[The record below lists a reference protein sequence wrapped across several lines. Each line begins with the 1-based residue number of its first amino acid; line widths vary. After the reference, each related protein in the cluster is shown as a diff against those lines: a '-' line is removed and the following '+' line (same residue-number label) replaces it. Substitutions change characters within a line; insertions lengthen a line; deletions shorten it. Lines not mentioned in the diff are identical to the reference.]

1 MKVAI
6 FGGAFNPVHNEHI
19 NIAKAAI
26 DTLGLD
32 KLIVV
37 PTAVSPHKS
46 GKLMAED
53 RDRLNMCRLAFG
65 DIDKVE
71 VSDYEIDC
79 GGVSYSYKTCNH
91 FKQLYPDSQLFFLMG
106 ADMLRIFPQWKNPQE
121 IISKVS
127 IAACAREDSSI
138 FEQYKLQVEQ
148 TFNTKVY
155 PIKYVGLKV
164 SSTRIRVLACL
175 KEDISA
181 LVAPKVAQ
189 YIKDNG
195 IYAIDGIYKAKDFLI
210 EERWGH
216 TIRVSIMCAENAQ
229 RADLS
234 ESQAITMAAL
244 HDVAKYLKADSP
256 LLQGFT
262 CPEGVPNPVV
272 HQFSGA
278 YVAANYFNIKD
289 DTIINAIKWH
299 TSGCADMTKAEKLL
313 FLCDMLEEGRTFP
326 HVDELRD
333 AFYKDIDYCLYLSLK
348 HQNDYLKQT
357 GLPIYEKTQQAFNY
371 IKEKFQ

>member
-1 MKVAI
+1 
-6 FGGAFNPVHNEHI
+6 
-19 NIAKAAI
+19 
-26 DTLGLD
+26 
-32 KLIVV
+32 
-37 PTAVSPHKS
+37 
-46 GKLMAED
+46 
-53 RDRLNMCRLAFG
+53 
-65 DIDKVE
+65 
-71 VSDYEIDC
+71 
-79 GGVSYSYKTCNH
+79 
-91 FKQLYPDSQLFFLMG
+91 
-106 ADMLRIFPQWKNPQE
+106 
-121 IISKVS
+121 
-127 IAACAREDSSI
+127 
-138 FEQYKLQVEQ
+138 
-148 TFNTKVY
+148 VY